1 MYYDKIRHRHSQVLA
16 ATGLTPVEFD
26 ALLVTFK
33 YHWDDY
39 YSHFTL
45 EGKVRQRISYN
56 RKTSVLPLIQDKMF
70 FILVY
75 LKTNPLQELHAI
87 QFEMT
92 QPQANRWI
100 HLLSEILRRTLK
112 TLDELPDRN
121 SKRLM
126 HILQG
131 CEEVLLDEPSDLFN
145 ALWMK
150 TGSLH
155 VIVVKKT
162 HSIKN
167 NLLCTN
173 NLRIVWLSSTY
184 EGHVHDKKICD
195 EEPLLLPRGIR
206 LWQDTGFIGHR
217 PDGVEICMPRKKPKG
232 KELTAVEKQENK
244 RISGIRIKVEHAIGG
259 MKKCRIVKERF
270 RCHKFGF
277 EDMVILIACGLHN
290 FRISHKIHES
300 YNKLIYIMS
309 NT

>member
-16 ATGLTPVEFD
+16 ATGLTPAEFD
-26 ALLVTFK
+26 ALLITFK
-33 YHWDDY
+33 YHWDEY

-56 RKTSVLPLIQDKMF
+56 SVVSDSGQMF

-112 TLDELPDRN
+112 TLGELPDRN
-121 SKRLM
+121 SKRLI

-131 CEEVLLDEPSDLFN
+131 CEEVLLDGTERPIQRPLDEDWQS
-145 ALWMK
+145 ACYS
-150 TGSLH
+150 G
-155 VIVVKKT
+155 KKT

-184 EGHVHDKKICD
+184 KGHVHDKKICD
-195 EEPLLLPRGIR
+195 EEPLLLPKGIR
-206 LWQDTGFIGHR
+206 LWQDTGFIGHK
-217 PDGVEICMPRKKPKG
+217 PDGVEICMPKKKPKG
-232 KELTAVEKQENK
+232 KELTCVEKQENK
-244 RISGIRIKVEHAIGG
+244 RISGVRIKVEHAIGG
-259 MKKCRIVKERF
+259 MKNAVLSKNDSDAINSV
-270 RCHKFGF
+270 
-277 EDMVILIACGLHN
+277 
-290 FRISHKIHES
+290 SKIW
-300 YNKLIYIMS
+300 
-309 NT
+309 

>member
-26 ALLVTFK
+26 ALLVAFK
-33 YHWDDY
+33 YHWDEY

-112 TLDELPDRN
+112 TLGELPDRN
-121 SKRLM
+121 SKRLI

-131 CEEVLLDEPSDLFN
+131 CEGICF
-145 ALWMK
+145 
-150 TGSLH
+150 
-155 VIVVKKT
+155 
-162 HSIKN
+162 
-167 NLLCTN
+167 
-173 NLRIVWLSSTY
+173 LSSCVRAAVTFPC
-184 EGHVHDKKICD
+184 KRRSRRKCD
-195 EEPLLLPRGIR
+195 GFFPASAIRIMTVFHSASVSLVDRVFVRALPFADFGLPPLCEFSLSVIHLLLSVI
-206 LWQDTGFIGHR
+206 IG
-217 PDGVEICMPRKKPKG
+217 M
-232 KELTAVEKQENK
+232 L
-244 RISGIRIKVEHAIGG
+244 
-259 MKKCRIVKERF
+259 F
-270 RCHKFGF
+270 
-277 EDMVILIACGLHN
+277 
-290 FRISHKIHES
+290 
-300 YNKLIYIMS
+300 
-309 NT
+309 

>member
-1 MYYDKIRHRHSQVLA
+1 M
-16 ATGLTPVEFD
+16 
-26 ALLVTFK
+26 
-33 YHWDDY
+33 
-39 YSHFTL
+39 
-45 EGKVRQRISYN
+45 
-56 RKTSVLPLIQDKMF
+56 
-70 FILVY
+70 VY

-112 TLDELPDRN
+112 TLGELPDRN
-121 SKRLM
+121 SKRLI

-131 CEEVLLDEPSDLFN
+131 CEEVLLDGTERPIQRPLDEDWQS
-145 ALWMK
+145 ACYS
-150 TGSLH
+150 G
-155 VIVVKKT
+155 KKT

-184 EGHVHDKKICD
+184 KGHVHDKKICD
-195 EEPLLLPRGIR
+195 EEPLLLPKGIR
-206 LWQDTGFIGHR
+206 LWQDTGFIGHK
-217 PDGVEICMPRKKPKG
+217 PDGVEICMPKKKPKG
-232 KELTAVEKQENK
+232 KELTCVEKQENK
-244 RISGIRIKVEHAIGG
+244 RISGVRIKVEHAIGG

-290 FRISHKIHES
+290 FRISHK
-300 YNKLIYIMS
+300 MS
-309 NT
+309 HITN

>member
-1 MYYDKIRHRHSQVLA
+1 MNITAILPWKVKCANVYLTTVL
-16 ATGLTPVEFD
+16 
-26 ALLVTFK
+26 
-33 YHWDDY
+33 
-39 YSHFTL
+39 S
-45 EGKVRQRISYN
+45 
-56 RKTSVLPLIQDKMF
+56 LIQDKMF

-75 LKTNPLQELHAI
+75 LKINPLQELHAI

-112 TLDELPDRN
+112 TLGELPDRN
-121 SKRLM
+121 SKRL
-126 HILQG
+126 IQFFKG
-131 CEEVLLDEPSDLFN
+131 AKKSCWTEPSDLFSV
-145 ALWMK
+145 LWMK

-155 VIVVKKT
+155 AIVVKKT

-184 EGHVHDKKICD
+184 KGHVHDKKICD
-195 EEPLLLPRGIR
+195 EEPLLLPKGIR
-206 LWQDTGFIGHR
+206 LWQDTGFIGHK
-217 PDGVEICMPRKKPKG
+217 PDGVEICMPKKKPKG
-232 KELTAVEKQENK
+232 KELTCVEKQENK
-244 RISGIRIKVEHAIGG
+244 RISGVRIKVEHAIGG

-290 FRISHKIHES
+290 FRISHK
-300 YNKLIYIMS
+300 MS
-309 NT
+309 HITN